1 MVNSEKICAVLNALE
16 GMNRKEWAL
25 LAEEIDLEFDRIQKE
40 ACRKVTLEASNELTE
55 RVVERAQRI
64 EMPEKL

>member
-1 MVNSEKICAVLNALE
+1 MVNSEKICAVLKALE
-16 GMNRKEWAL
+16 GVNRKEWAL

-40 ACRKVTLEASNELTE
+40 AYQKATFEVSNELTE
-55 RVVERAQRI
+55 RVHRI